1 MRTIMVS
8 WISRRC
14 FVMLPILV
22 RNRRRN
28 WMISVRCASLS
39 PSARCKMGMHHVMQ
53 LHFLDD
59 VKDQPQMAALESA

>member
-1 MRTIMVS
+1 MHKHERTIMVS

-22 RNRRRN
+22 RNRRRS

-39 PSARCKMGMHHVMQ
+39 PSDRCRMGHALRDHV
-53 LHFLDD
+53 D
-59 VKDQPQMAALESA
+59 AALVGPI